1 MQEVHPKKEIE
12 ALKMA
17 IMLKP
22 DYAEAIVQLAR
33 TYMVNE
39 TLPNLDLEKTYRPAV
54 ELLKQAIAVKPSLAG
69 AYEELGRAYSVL
81 RDRTDALAAFKQAI
95 LLKPDEPGIYSLLD
109 HYSARFGDG
118 LEAVIAIYEQVIKS
132 EPSNALAEESLG
144 TAYLATR
151 RYEKA
156 AEHFQQAI
164 RIQPDAGVV
173 HYKLGCTYLLLGDKE
188 AALVEQKKLED
199 LIISTED
206 DSLRGSYRS
215 KAEELL
221 RKIQQ

>member
-1 MQEVHPKKEIE
+1 
-12 ALKMA
+12 
-17 IMLKP
+17 
-22 DYAEAIVQLAR
+22 
-33 TYMVNE
+33 
-39 TLPNLDLEKTYRPAV
+39 
-54 ELLKQAIAVKPSLAG
+54 
-69 AYEELGRAYSVL
+69 
-81 RDRTDALAAFKQAI
+81 RTDALAAFKQAI
-95 LLKPDEPGIYSLLD
+95 LLEPDDPGIYSLLD
-109 HYSARFGDG
+109 HYSARFGDTEG
-118 LEAVIAIYEQVIKS
+118 VIATYEQVIKS
-132 EPSNALAEESLG
+132 EPNNGLAQESLG
-144 TAYLATR
+144 IVYLTTR

-164 RIQPDAGVV
+164 RIHPDAGFV

-199 LIISTED
+199 LMIRTED